1 MNDHLNHLSEE
12 YERRYA
18 DAGFRPA
25 AEFKAEFFRK
35 TGQLPERRKFRL
47 VKIYPWIGAVAAMAV
62 ITLVIFF
69 YHRPASAPAT
79 SLMAEAR
86 RMFEPD
92 GLGVALVNGELLTFE
107 RTEKNKAESLFE
119 IDLNPGG
126 GMQSVKIQFA
136 FASGDLVKIDTKQL
150 KGEFWV
156 CKVDKKLFAM
166 ESDCVV
172 KIAGGEEVRLAG
184 FAPVAMNGTQSEKIN
199 HITITRKVRP
209 L

>member
-1 MNDHLNHLSEE
+1 MNEHLNSLSEK
-12 YERRYA
+12 YERRHA

-35 TGQLPERRKFRL
+35 AGQLPERRKFRL
-47 VKIYPWIGAVAAMAV
+47 VKIYPWISAVAAMAI
-62 ITLVIFF
+62 ITMVIFF

-107 RTEKNKAESLFE
+107 RTEKNSAESLFE

-126 GMQSVKIQFA
+126 VGQSVKIQFA
-136 FASGDLVKIDTKQL
+136 CASGDLVKIDTKQL
-150 KGEFWV
+150 NGEFWI

-199 HITITRKVRP
+199 HITITRKVMP

>member
-1 MNDHLNHLSEE
+1 MNEHLNHLSEE

-126 GMQSVKIQFA
+126 GRQSVKIQFA
-136 FASGDLVKIDTKQL
+136 CASGDLVKIDTKQL